1 MSKFCRVLFG
11 SLLASSLVAAT
22 SYKVVK
28 SIPLGGSGGWDYLT
42 ADSQNRRLYV
52 SHGTEVDVL
61 NLNTGAVVGKIPNTN
76 GVHGIAI
83 ADDLHRGFISDGRD
97 NQVTIFN
104 LKTLAVISTVKAG
117 TNPDGILYDPF
128 SNRVFAFNGRSND
141 MTVID
146 AKTGKIAGTVPLGGK
161 PEFPV
166 TDAQG
171 NIYVNIED
179 KSEIV
184 HLDPNTLT
192 IKNRWPVAPCESPS
206 GLAIDA
212 KYQRLFPV
220 CDNKMMAVID
230 AGTGKVVTTV
240 PIGEGPDA
248 AGFDPDKKLVFS
260 SNGEGT
266 LTVVRQ
272 ETPNRYTVAQNVQTQ
287 RGARTMA
294 LDLKTHKVYLAAA
307 EFGPAPAASADNP
320 RPRPKILPG
329 TFKLL
334 VVSEQ

>member
-1 MSKFCRVLFG
+1 MPKLCRLLFG
-11 SLLASSLVAAT
+11 SLLALPLLAAT

-28 SIPLGGSGGWDYLT
+28 SIPLGGNGGWDYLT
-42 ADSQNRRLYV
+42 ADSENRRLYV

-61 NLNTGAVVGKIPNTN
+61 NLNTGSILGKIPNTN

-104 LKTLAVISTVKAG
+104 LKTLSVISTVKAG

-128 SNRVFAFNGRSND
+128 SQRVFAFNGRSND
-141 MTVID
+141 MTAID
-146 AKTGKIAGTVPLGGK
+146 AKTGKVLGTLPLGGK

-171 NIYVNIED
+171 NVYVNIED

-192 IKNRWPVAPCESPS
+192 VKNRWPVAPCESPS

-212 KYQRLFPV
+212 KNQRLFPV

-266 LTVVRQ
+266 LTVVSQ
-272 ETPNRYTVAQNVQTQ
+272 ATPNKYAVAQTVKTE

-294 LDLKTHKVYLAAA
+294 LDLKTHKLYLADA
-307 EFGPAPAASADNP
+307 EFGPAPAPSADNP

-334 VVSEQ
+334 VVSE

>member
-1 MSKFCRVLFG
+1 MFNLRRVLIG
-11 SLLASSLVAAT
+11 SLLGSALFAAT

-28 SIPLGGSGGWDYLT
+28 SIPIGGEGGWDYLT

-61 NLNTGAVVGKIPNTN
+61 DLDTEAKVGKIPNTN

-83 ADDLHRGFISDGRD
+83 ANDLNRGFVSDGRD
-97 NQVTIFN
+97 NQVTIFD

-117 TNPDGILYDPF
+117 TNPDGIVYDPF
-128 SNRVFAFNGRSND
+128 SQRVFAFNGRSKD
-141 MTVID
+141 MTAID
-146 AKTGKIAGTVPLGGK
+146 AATGKVAGTVPLGGK
-161 PEFPV
+161 PEFSA

-171 NIYVNIED
+171 NMYVNIED
-179 KSEIV
+179 KNEIV
-184 HLDPNTLT
+184 HFDPKTLT
-192 IKNRWPVAPCESPS
+192 IKNRWSVAPCESPS

-212 KYQRLFPV
+212 KNQRLFSV
-220 CDNKMMAVID
+220 CDNKMMAVVD
-230 AGTGKVVTTV
+230 AGSGKVITKV
-240 PIGEGPDA
+240 PIGDGPDA
-248 AGFDPDKKLVFS
+248 AGFDPEKKLVFS

-266 LTVVRQ
+266 LTVVQQ
-272 ETPNRYTVAQNVQTQ
+272 ESPDTYTAAQNVKTQ

-294 LDLKTHKVYLAAA
+294 LDLKTHKLYLADA

-334 VVSEQ
+334 VVSE